1 MFRDPNIHVDRHFNL
16 LSPTQPFGVLTNRP
30 WGEGVCSGYWF
41 MYRPKASR
49 RGIYDVADFI
59 LDWWNEDWVHDPF
72 KWYDQS
78 TLRRIMGGVAKGDLR
93 ESPLS
98 LVNAKLTSQKDQIE
112 RQHT

>member
-1 MFRDPNIHVDRHFNL
+1 
-16 LSPTQPFGVLTNRP
+16 
-30 WGEGVCSGYWF
+30 